1 MGRKKRWAED
11 MQARFVE
18 GTFDRIANALE
29 LGEDRTEFVRKAVE
43 KELARREGRK
53 RRLDVPP
60 ISDVPFADKRSA

>member
-1 MGRKKRWAED
+1 

-29 LGEDRTEFVRKAVE
+29 SGEDRTEFVRKAVE

-53 RRLDVPP
+53 RRLAAPH
-60 ISDVPFADKRSA
+60 ISDTPIAEKRGA